1 MYTRS
6 SLLLA
11 GLAALSLA
19 AAHPAAA
26 QNLVLQNGALTT
38 NAGGYNGD
46 QTVKFFTGTATYG
59 YAFGAHTQN
68 DSSNTSVSGATS
80 MADPFFSFWARP
92 LPSARQSRSVG
103 STISTMPRS
112 GPKSNSLRRPRR

>member
-59 YAFGAHTQN
+59 
-68 DSSNTSVSGATS
+68 
-80 MADPFFSFWARP
+80 
-92 LPSARQSRSVG
+92 
-103 STISTMPRS
+103 
-112 GPKSNSLRRPRR
+112 